1 MSITANKR
9 DKVYNELCLSE
20 VSSQD
25 IDNDPPLDNE
35 MSSHAS
41 SHDSF
46 YQLSLGSPV
55 QKYDDTI
62 TTIDV
67 VKIGRRKDR
76 PCSALTIPNVDDID
90 ESVEEE
96 AFSTDKPKDF
106 TLRQSPVKKEEEDNT
121 LNLSTIR
128 CSFFKSISDVQ
139 EEGGEPNEESKW
151 VEFNEFEI
159 STETTEN
166 SMYTSSEVGGT
177 NTAFPIVFATAQVK
191 STQTSTMIQSDAG
204 STKQTENDSLVQ
216 QVDELRIRLEA
227 LEQLVAAGGIGGGDN
242 PTQVSSDSAFDDDDL
257 DTAFLAED
265 SVDDTFTITETFTIT
280 NDVEENYVSSSN
292 KKRGK
297 VSAFKRMFRFFA
309 K

>member
-1 MSITANKR
+1 MSITANKE
-9 DKVYNELCLSE
+9 KAYNELLCFSE

-25 IDNDPPLDNE
+25 IDDNPPLDD
-35 MSSHAS
+35 SIHSAT

-55 QKYDDTI
+55 QKYDDTL

-76 PCSALTIPNVDDID
+76 PCSALTIPNVDEIN

-106 TLRQSPVKKEEEDNT
+106 TLRQSPVKKEEDNT
-121 LNLSTIR
+121 LNLSSLR
-128 CSFFKSISDVQ
+128 CSFFKSIGDVQ
-139 EEGGEPNEESKW
+139 DEEGEPNEESKW

-166 SMYTSSEVGGT
+166 SVYTSEVGGT
-177 NTAFPIVFATAQVK
+177 TSTAFSPIIFATAEVK
-191 STQTSTMIQSDAG
+191 STQTTTMIQSDDG
-204 STKQTENDSLVQ
+204 STKHIDNDSLVQ

-227 LEQLVAAGGIGGGDN
+227 LEQLVDAGGIGGGEN
-242 PTQVSSDSAFDDDDL
+242 PTQVSSDSASSEDL
-257 DTAFLAED
+257 DTAFLNED
-265 SVDDTFTITETFTIT
+265 SADTLTVTETFTIT

-292 KKRGK
+292 NKRGK
-297 VSAFKRMFRFFA
+297 VSAFKRMFRLFA

>member
-1 MSITANKR
+1 MSIIANKEE
-9 DKVYNELCLSE
+9 KTYNELLCLSD

-25 IDNDPPLDNE
+25 INNDPPLDD
-35 MSSHAS
+35 SIHSATS
-41 SHDSF
+41 TDSF

-55 QKYDDTI
+55 QKYDDTL

-67 VKIGRRKDR
+67 VKIGRRDR
-76 PCSALTIPNVDDID
+76 PTSALTIPNVDDIN

-121 LNLSTIR
+121 LNLSSIR
-128 CSFFKSISDVQ
+128 CSFFKSINVQ
-139 EEGGEPNEESKW
+139 EEEGEPNEESKW

-159 STETTEN
+159 SVETTEN
-166 SMYTSSEVGGT
+166 SVYTSSEVGGT
-177 NTAFPIVFATAQVK
+177 STAFAPIIFATAEVK
-191 STQTSTMIQSDAG
+191 STQTTTMIQSDDG
-204 STKQTENDSLVQ
+204 STKQTDNNSLVK

-242 PTQVSSDSAFDDDDL
+242 PTQVSSDSASDDDDL
-257 DTAFLAED
+257 DTAFLNED
-265 SVDDTFTITETFTIT
+265 SADTFTVTETFTIT
-280 NDVEENYVSSSN
+280 NDIDENNDVSSSN

-297 VSAFKRMFRFFA
+297 ASAFKRMFRLFA

>member
-1 MSITANKR
+1 MSIVANKQE
-9 DKVYNELCLSE
+9 KTYNELLSD

-25 IDNDPPLDNE
+25 INDDPSLDK
-35 MSSHAS
+35 SIHSATS
-41 SHDSF
+41 TDSF

-67 VKIGRRKDR
+67 VKIGRRDR
-76 PCSALTIPNVDDID
+76 PTSALTIPNVDEIN

-106 TLRQSPVKKEEEDNT
+106 TLKHSPVKKEEEDNT
-121 LNLSTIR
+121 LNLSSIR
-128 CSFFKSISDVQ
+128 CSFFKSIGDVQ
-139 EEGGEPNEESKW
+139 EEGEPNEESKW

-166 SMYTSSEVGGT
+166 SVYTSSEVGGT
-177 NTAFPIVFATAQVK
+177 NIAFTQIKFATAEVK
-191 STQTSTMIQSDAG
+191 STQTTTMIQSDAG

-265 SVDDTFTITETFTIT
+265 SVDDTFTVTETFTIT
-280 NDVEENYVSSSN
+280 NDIEENYVSSSK
-292 KKRGK
+292 KKRDK
-297 VSAFKRMFRFFA
+297 SSAFKRMFRFFA

>member
-1 MSITANKR
+1 MSIIANKEE
-9 DKVYNELCLSE
+9 KAYNELLCLSE
-20 VSSQD
+20 ISSQD
-25 IDNDPPLDNE
+25 IDNDPPLDG
-35 MSSHAS
+35 SIHSTSS

-55 QKYDDTI
+55 QKYDDTL

-67 VKIGRRKDR
+67 VKIGRDR
-76 PCSALTIPNVDDID
+76 PTSALTIPNID
-90 ESVEEE
+90 EINESVEEE

-106 TLRQSPVKKEEEDNT
+106 TLKQSPVKKEQEDNT
-121 LNLSTIR
+121 LNLSSIR
-128 CSFFKSISDVQ
+128 CSFFKSINVQ
-139 EEGGEPNEESKW
+139 EEESEPNEESKW

-166 SMYTSSEVGGT
+166 SVYTSEVGGT
-177 NTAFPIVFATAQVK
+177 TSTAFSPIIFATAEVK
-191 STQTSTMIQSDAG
+191 STQTTTMIQSDDG
-204 STKQTENDSLVQ
+204 STKHIDNDSLVQ

-242 PTQVSSDSAFDDDDL
+242 PTQVSSDSASDDL

-265 SVDDTFTITETFTIT
+265 SADTFTVTETFTIT

-297 VSAFKRMFRFFA
+297 VSAFKRMFRLFA

>member
-1 MSITANKR
+1 MSIIANKEE
-9 DKVYNELCLSE
+9 KTYNELLCLSD

-25 IDNDPPLDNE
+25 INNDPPLDD
-35 MSSHAS
+35 SIHSATS
-41 SHDSF
+41 TDSF

-55 QKYDDTI
+55 QKYDDTL

-67 VKIGRRKDR
+67 VKIGRRDR
-76 PCSALTIPNVDDID
+76 PTSALTIPNVDDIN

-121 LNLSTIR
+121 LNLSYIR
-128 CSFFKSISDVQ
+128 CSFFKSIDVQ
-139 EEGGEPNEESKW
+139 EKEDEQNEES
-151 VEFNEFEI
+151 EFEI
-159 STETTEN
+159 SVETTEN
-166 SMYTSSEVGGT
+166 SVYTSSEVGGT
-177 NTAFPIVFATAQVK
+177 STAFAPIIFATAEVK
-191 STQTSTMIQSDAG
+191 STQTTTMIQSDAG
-204 STKQTENDSLVQ
+204 SIKHIDNNSLVQ
-216 QVDELRIRLEA
+216 QVDDLRIRLEA

-242 PTQVSSDSAFDDDDL
+242 PTQVSSDSASDDDDL

-265 SVDDTFTITETFTIT
+265 SADTFTVTETFTIT
-280 NDVEENYVSSSN
+280 NYIDENNDVSSSN

-297 VSAFKRMFRFFA
+297 ASAFKRMFRLFA